1 KTKSK
6 MKTFEL
12 IREEQQ
18 QLEEAALREYV
29 REGEKFAKATAKALG
44 ITVYE
49 FSKTILK
56 TIVKNPINSL
66 VAAGFLAAYSLA
78 PNATLTTVKGAWY
91 GLMRLIVSPIYS
103 HFNPLYTPI
112 KSPWGRILTG
122 PADGWE
128 PVDQIIDG
136 IGIGVLSIGGLMIA
150 LYGKEVGTKVNR
162 AWNKSM
168 EKSNI
173 RAAKKADKKAVKAL
187 GKLITE
193 K

>member
-1 KTKSK
+1 
-6 MKTFEL
+6 MKTFEQ
-12 IREEQQ
+12 IREEQ
-18 QLEEAALREYV
+18 LEEAVIREYV
-29 REGEKFAKATAKALG
+29 REGEKFAKAIAKALG
-44 ITVYE
+44 VTVYE
-49 FSKTILK
+49 FSKTTLK

-78 PNATLTTVKGAWY
+78 PTATLTTVKGAWY

-128 PVDQIIDG
+128 PIDAIIDN

-150 LYGKEVGTKVNR
+150 LYGKEVGTKVIKT
-162 AWNKSM
+162 WNKSM
-168 EKSNI
+168 KKSNI
-173 RAAKKADKKAVKAL
+173 KAAKKTDKRAAKAL
-187 GKLITE
+187 GKLIT
-193 K
+193 KK